1 MSAKSNTAGVSRRAG
16 MGFVGALATL
26 MLLGAGVGC
35 NKGGGG
41 PLTVPLAYTPNRADP
56 ISGTLSAGDVTV
68 HLAPI
73 EDKRDNKDAI
83 GENRE
88 GATPVPVYA
97 GEKTPADFVHEQ
109 LEKQLKDF
117 GANLVDAPEAAD
129 RVIAIELRKFW
140 AEEAPSYRG
149 EVIIAAEVRDKGGR
163 RLWGKEIVAGQ
174 GDNTGRSLSVVNYNE
189 TLSDAT
195 RRMMGTLLGNPA
207 FMKAL
212 TR

>member
-1 MSAKSNTAGVSRRAG
+1 MHLQHRAEDRDDAHQRHERQHHHHQLHREMVASARHRK
-16 MGFVGALATL
+16 
-26 MLLGAGVGC
+26 
-35 NKGGGG
+35 
-41 PLTVPLAYTPNRADP
+41 
-56 ISGTLSAGDVTV
+56 
-68 HLAPI
+68 
-73 EDKRDNKDAI
+73 
-83 GENRE
+83 
-88 GATPVPVYA
+88 
-97 GEKTPADFVHEQ
+97 HEQ
-109 LEKQLKDF
+109 DQFADER
-117 GANLVDAPEAAD
+117 DAAERD
-129 RVIAIELRKFW
+129 DHERDGERRKSSRSCGVIAIELRKFW